1 METGLSLSS
10 MVALFGAMAVLAAV
24 PSVSVLA
31 VSARAAAFGFIHGA
45 FTAMGIVAGDI
56 VFILLAIFGLAL
68 LVEALGGMFF
78 LIKYVGGVKLAYA
91 YAAGRA
97 NSFFGGG
104 MGKAMNIIAV
114 CVMVVA
120 GIQVIA
126 KA

>member
-24 PSVSVLA
+24 PGVSVLA

-97 NSFFGGG
+97 NSFLAAEWE
-104 MGKAMNIIAV
+104 KP
-114 CVMVVA
+114 
-120 GIQVIA
+120 
-126 KA
+126 